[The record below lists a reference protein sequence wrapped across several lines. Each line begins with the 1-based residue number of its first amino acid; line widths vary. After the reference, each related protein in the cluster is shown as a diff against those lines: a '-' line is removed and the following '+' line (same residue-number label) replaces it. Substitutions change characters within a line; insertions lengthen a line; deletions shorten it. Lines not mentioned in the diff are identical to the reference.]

1 MAITN
6 RLRIGP
12 KAARS
17 FAQPAGP
24 IVSQPLQLHLF
35 FILKPVIYSIPLYE

>member
-6 RLRIGP
+6 RLCMGP

-17 FAQPAGP
+17 IAQPAGT
-24 IVSQPLQLHLF
+24 IVSQPPQLHLF